1 MAIDPDRKA
10 TKKKRQPITG
20 VQLKLTTGQIIG
32 QNIRRLRKANGY
44 TQKQFAEK
52 LETIEQTVSKIE
64 RGVFSPSTDSLM
76 KICTIFG
83 VTPNDLMLD
92 TTKLQ
97 AVNAQ
102 VIDQQADSFAALTKH
117 MTKIQQLFALADKAH
132 DAGDDADERATIQRI
147 IDLYTPRIDDL
158 RRVAEWLNDNY
169 STESMRKIEAE
180 LRANLVNEE

>member
-1 MAIDPDRKA
+1 MAIDSDRKT

-76 KICTIFG
+76 NICTIFG

-92 TTKLQ
+92 TNKLQ

-117 MTKIQQLFALADKAH
+117 MTNIQELFAQADIAKEA
-132 DAGDDADERATIQRI
+132 DDEATERAVIQRI
-147 IDLYTPRIDDL
+147 INMYTPRVADL
-158 RRVAEWLNDNY
+158 REVAVWLNDSY
-169 STESMRKIEAE
+169 TMDSMRKIETK
-180 LRANLVNEE
+180 LRVSLSEH